1 MVDSRF
7 YPPGKPFSITELA
20 GFLDAEIKQGDGNA
34 SINGVSTL
42 LDASQSD
49 IVFYNDAKY
58 KDDMAVTRAGAL
70 LISPRDLEDISYL
83 PAAILLVDNPYK
95 SYALIAQKIF
105 PLQV

>member
-58 KDDMAVTRAGAL
+58 KDLTEIALVPLTNYCFAL
-70 LISPRDLEDISYL
+70 L
-83 PAAILLVDNPYK
+83 
-95 SYALIAQKIF
+95 
-105 PLQV
+105 